1 MTNQKPP
8 GQPNEALDS
17 TARMVHALDN
27 SLAFGHSVDSLRLIE
42 THISWV
48 ILTGDYAYKI
58 KKPVNFGFLDFSTLD
73 KRHHFCHEELRLNRR
88 FAPRIYL
95 DVVEIR
101 GTLDAPRLHGSGEVI
116 DYAVKMAE
124 FSQQCLLSHHA
135 AERTLTS
142 SMVDAIADRVTQLH
156 ASGDVA
162 TDDSKYG
169 SAPSVQ
175 HWSEENM
182 EHLAATVPDSLKP
195 PAFVRLQ
202 TWYRDNAALLDQ
214 VDQRKADGF
223 VRECHGDLHLGNM
236 ALIDGEVMPF
246 DCIEFNPELRW
257 IDTISEAA
265 FVAMDLQARGY
276 PGYGWRFINR
286 YFEDSVDYE
295 AIRLLR
301 YYVIYRAL
309 VRAKVEALQVD
320 AAQKPS
326 AQAFSTA
333 FAYLNLADSWA
344 TRRRVGI
351 IIMHGLSGSGKSTVA
366 TQLVEALGA
375 IRLRS
380 DVVRKQLFNLR
391 PDADSGS
398 ATGQGIYSTDSTQQT
413 YRRLEQLTEMI
424 TAAHFCVIVD
434 ATFLDEA
441 RRRQFLQL
449 QTGLRCARIIVN
461 CEAPEATLRKRI
473 RERKND
479 PSEANLDV
487 LERQIRT
494 RQPISAEERE
504 MAGVV
509 NVGPDSLSAA
519 QVDEIEKLLAS
530 GQQAYP

>member
-1 MTNQKPP
+1 MSADPQREVQDFLSDPATHGGTPV
-8 GQPNEALDS
+8 ERIDTHA
-17 TARMVHALDN
+17 AMVF
-27 SLAFGHSVDSLRLIE
+27 LAGERAFKVKRQVRFS
-42 THISWV
+42 
-48 ILTGDYAYKI
+48 
-58 KKPVNFGFLDFSTLD
+58 FLDFSSL
-73 KRHHFCHEELRLNRR
+73 ELRRAALESELSLNRR
-88 FAPRIYL
+88 TAPEIYL
-95 DVVEIR
+95 RVRRITRGVSGGLEWDSAGEIVEWVLEMR
-101 GTLDAPRLHGSGEVI
+101 RFDQALRLDRLADAG
-116 DYAVKMAE
+116 K
-124 FSQQCLLSHHA
+124 
-135 AERTLTS
+135 LTGA
-142 SMVDAIADRVTQLH
+142 MIADLVDALIDLH
-156 ASGDVA
+156 ARAEVLGA
-162 TDDSKYG
+162 PYG
-169 SAPSVQ
+169 GAEDLEGIV
-175 HWSEENM
+175 
-182 EHLAATVPDSLKP
+182 
-195 PAFVRLQ
+195 
-202 TWYRDNAALLDQ
+202 RDNTADLGEWPELFPPSEVTSLDEDCWAAWRALAPLLD
-214 VDQRKADGF
+214 RRRARGW
-223 VRECHGDLHLGNM
+223 VRHGHGDLHLANVVLWKGRPT
-236 ALIDGEVMPF
+236 PF

-286 YFEDSVDYE
+286 YLEDSVDYE

-398 ATGQGIYSTDSTQQT
+398 ATDQGIYSAESTEKT
-413 YRRLEQLTEMI
+413 YRRLQQLTEMI

-473 RERKND
+473 LERKND

-494 RQPISAEERE
+494 RQAISAEERE

-519 QVDEIEKLLAS
+519 QVDEIEKLLAI